1 MTPTKTTTR
10 ALDGHFL
17 MADIHEYPSG
27 KRQLDVV
34 YLDASANRKVILTER
49 FASRELLYDAFVEG
63 SLAKDLGERA
73 RTLVPEVG
81 VREQE
86 NLAAMADLN
95 FVARDVRCDC
105 CGARPGETCFGSP
118 ERCDEWRVEG
128 LRHFLIWLAEQRH
141 RKTQRLT
148 KKLIVDV
155 AQMLGYCTAENLYYR
170 DHGVVLTSWSGRGW
184 RLYVGGRLDPTKSV
198 WMTSHADLS
207 NPERGPFRDAR
218 EIALAMRAVGRGE

>member
-1 MTPTKTTTR
+1 VTPTKTTTR

-86 NLAAMADLN
+86 NLAAMTDLN

-105 CGARPGETCFGSP
+105 CGARPGETCPGSP
-118 ERCDEWRVEG
+118 KRCDEWRVEG
-128 LRHFLIWLAEQRH
+128 LRHFLIWLAEQRN